1 MYGVLLL
8 PVWIVFIVQGIT
20 LLAVSYAT
28 THVFSDICD
37 GTNEMESSVVSLL
50 QGYQQDI
57 DQVISPITDEN
68 MCRSNVC
75 PCAATDS
82 AHWLSLNQ
90 STLSQYQRTT
100 NESDLDDDDGSIQ
113 LHFNEN
119 TQQFL
124 TFQECQL

>member
-8 PVWIVFIVQGIT
+8 PVLIVFIVQGIT
-20 LLAVSYAT
+20 FLAVSYAT

-37 GTNEMESSVVSLL
+37 GTNEIESSVVSLL

-57 DQVISPITDEN
+57 DLVISPIIDEN

-75 PCAATDS
+75 PCASTNS
-82 AHWLSLNQ
+82 VHWLSLNQ

-124 TFQECQL
+124 TFQEC